1 MTDDFKRQKIVDQ
14 EKDKHWIEVALQDTE
29 IYGTLQLY
37 RELEQARFLDMF
49 KHKIHPELFDDFI
62 SLVDSVFDVRIPPL
76 LTVLHHYRAFAKIE
90 ETDN

>member
-1 MTDDFKRQKIVDQ
+1 
-14 EKDKHWIEVALQDTE
+14 
-29 IYGTLQLY
+29 
-37 RELEQARFLDMF
+37 MF

-90 ETDN
+90 ETDNQDVDNSQINSEITESQLEDDKKVEKEVEIKE